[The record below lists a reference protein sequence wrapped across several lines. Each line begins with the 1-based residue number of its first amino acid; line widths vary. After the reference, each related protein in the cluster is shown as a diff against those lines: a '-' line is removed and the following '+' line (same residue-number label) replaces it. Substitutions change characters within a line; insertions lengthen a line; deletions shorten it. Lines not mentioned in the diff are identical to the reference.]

1 MQQLLIKKLSRNNSY
16 SRKGNFPKNEP
27 IILNG
32 EKTDLSVVE
41 TRDDFIKLDGLDMV
55 KKGDRIT
62 GRTTGV
68 SAEIVD
74 LKPNLG
80 NLRLIFQIVKNM
92 VG

>member
-1 MQQLLIKKLSRNNSY
+1 
-16 SRKGNFPKNEP
+16 
-27 IILNG
+27 
-32 EKTDLSVVE
+32 
-41 TRDDFIKLDGLDMV
+41 MV

-80 NLRLIFQIVKNM
+80 RFEIDFQIVKNM